1 MTLKNATLVAL
12 VGMLLLSVLL
22 LAGFI
27 RDVASAVSGLIP
39 AIRVLE
45 SLIYLVAS
53 VAMTGFLYVFHKKQ
67 S

>member
-1 MTLKNATLVAL
+1 MTLKNATLLAV